1 MNRLGLIWRLASADL
16 RDGLKGFRVFVLSL
30 ALGALVISAAG
41 SAAQSFRDGLLAR
54 SREIL
59 GGDLLVSVPQRPL
72 SAQALAFWEA
82 QGRTALTIETRAMAQ
97 TGVFRRLVE
106 VRGYG
111 PGFPLQ
117 GQVQLQDGGA
127 FRERLS
133 QGRDGI
139 WNALVEPALLS
150 TFHLEIGDSLILG
163 RGQVRIAGVIKKEPD
178 ALGRG
183 FALAPRV
190 ILPAEAL
197 GDLGLAGFGS
207 LYTSRY
213 HLALPPNAD
222 VGAVREAA
230 EKSSIEF
237 RGRMRD
243 RRDAAPGLS
252 ETIDRLES
260 FLDFVGLAA
269 LLAGGIG
276 VAGSI
281 RGWLAGKRPSI
292 ATLKTLGASSL
303 EIEAVLLVQVGLLAL
318 ISTGL
323 GAFLGS
329 LAPMLIAAI
338 GGADLPIQPQQQVYW
353 GAFGTGLGLA
363 WLAAIAFSMAPIGA
377 GRAVPPSALYRGQE
391 AGRPPW
397 PERVIGAG
405 LMLVLAGLAA
415 AQSANP
421 GFTAMLAAAAIG
433 AFALLAGL
441 GKLVQWLAKHGA
453 RRARGL
459 MRLALSGLGGPNS
472 LAPAAAPALGL
483 GLALLCALAQAQ
495 ANLVEQVERTAPQ
508 RAPSV
513 VYTEIP
519 AAEAARFDE
528 TVFRAVGEPL
538 ELARYARA
546 PILTAR
552 FLTRNGAPIDIDH
565 VKEGERWL
573 VDGDIGV
580 SSVPRRPE
588 DQAIEEGKFWD
599 GPTPS
604 AEVSIEAEAA
614 KGAGFRIGDELG
626 FEVAGVPISARL
638 TSLRKV
644 DFGGFGPT
652 FAVLFSPGAIDG
664 AITRHVAIA
673 RLEPDEEERVVKAI
687 AGPYPNVGVLRIRD
701 ALAAAAELFRSLR
714 LAIQA
719 VAAIAIVA
727 GALAVAGAV
736 AAGARRRIYEGAVL
750 RALGATRLQA
760 LLAVAIELALT
771 GAAAAGIGALLGF
784 AAAYA
789 LIVRVFEAEWH
800 LHWPVAMEVI
810 GGAVAALGLGGALAG
825 WIALSDPPARTLKA
839 ERAQA

>member
-1 MNRLGLIWRLASADL
+1 MNRFGLISRLARADL

-30 ALGALVISAAG
+30 ALGALVIAAAG
-41 SAAQSFRDGLLAR
+41 AAAQAFRDGLSAR

-59 GGDLLVSVPQRPL
+59 GGDILVSVPQRPL
-72 SAQALAFWEA
+72 SPQALAFWEA
-82 QGRTALTIETRAMAQ
+82 QGRTAFTIETRAMGQ
-97 TGVFRRLVE
+97 EGTLRRLVE

-111 PGFPLQ
+111 PGFPLE
-117 GQVQLQDGGA
+117 GEVLVQDGGA
-127 FRERLS
+127 FRDSLTLGS
-133 QGRDGI
+133 DGL
-139 WNALVEPALLS
+139 WGALVEPALLT
-150 TFHLEIGDSLILG
+150 TFRLEIGDSLILG
-163 RGQVRIAGVIKKEPD
+163 RGQVRIRGVIKKEPD

-190 ILPAEAL
+190 IVQAQAL
-197 GDLGLAGFGS
+197 DDLGLAGFGS
-207 LYTSRY
+207 LYSTQYR
-213 HLALPPNAD
+213 LALAPGKD
-222 VGAVREAA
+222 VAAVRAAA
-230 EKSSIEF
+230 EEASIEF
-237 RGRMRD
+237 RGRLRD

-252 ETIDRLES
+252 GTIDRLES

-303 EIEAVLLVQVGLLAL
+303 EIEAALLLQVALLAL
-318 ISTGL
+318 ISTGI

-329 LAPMLIAAI
+329 LSPMLIAAV
-338 GGADLPIQPQQQVYW
+338 GGADLPIQPQQRVYW

-377 GRAVPPSALYRGQE
+377 GRATPPSALYRGQE
-391 AGRPPW
+391 AGRAPW
-397 PERVIGAG
+397 PERLIGGA
-405 LMLVLAGLAA
+405 LILLLAGLAA
-415 AQSANP
+415 VLSATP
-421 GFTAMLAAAAIG
+421 GFTAALALAAIV
-433 AFALLAGL
+433 AFAVLLGL
-441 GKLVQWLAKHGA
+441 GKLVQWLAKRGA
-453 RRARGL
+453 RRAKGL
-459 MRLALSGLGGPNS
+459 LRLALSGLGGPNS

-483 GLALLCALAQAQ
+483 GVALLCALAQAQ

-538 ELARYARA
+538 DLARYARA

-552 FLTRNGAPIDIDH
+552 FLTRNGAPIDISQ

-580 SSVPRRPE
+580 SSIPGQPA
-588 DQAIEEGKFWD
+588 DQVIEEGQFWA
-599 GPTPS
+599 GPTATP
-604 AEVSIEAEAA
+604 EVSIEAEAA
-614 KGAGFRIGDELG
+614 RGAGFRIGDDLG
-626 FEVAGVPISARL
+626 FEVAGVPISAKL
-638 TSLRKV
+638 TSMRKV
-644 DFGGFGPT
+644 DFGGFGAT
-652 FAVLFSPGAIDG
+652 FAILFSPGSIDG
-664 AITRHVAIA
+664 AITRHAAIA

-687 AGPYPNVGVLRIRD
+687 AGPFPNVGVLRIRD

-736 AAGARRRIYEGAVL
+736 AAGARRRVYEGAVL
-750 RALGATRLQA
+750 RAMGATRRQA

-784 AAAYA
+784 GAAYA
-789 LIVRVFEAEWH
+789 LIVRVFEADWH
-800 LHWPVAMEVI
+800 LHWPVAVEVI
-810 GGAVAALGLGGALAG
+810 GSAIAALGLAGAAAG

-839 ERAQA
+839 ERATA